1 MKSTNYLLVLFIFLT
16 LILGCTNDSKKQLD
30 ENERLRKKETLD
42 KKNRLAALN
51 KNSALPQEIL
61 SPPNNPTTPEKVA
74 LGKLLFFDPIL
85 SGNKDVACATCHH
98 PETGYAELLDISIGV
113 NGRGLSSRRTF
124 NSPNNIPF
132 VKRNAHTVINTA
144 FNGIDIN
151 NKYDPADA
159 PMFWDNRV
167 KSLETQALEP
177 IKALEEMRGRQY
189 LEKDILDEVV
199 SRLSSIP
206 KYRQMFFA
214 AFKKDS
220 AINSINIGKA
230 IAAFERT
237 IVTNN
242 SRFDQFMRG
251 EQNAISLS
259 EKEGFELFKKVGCV
273 NCHNGPMFSD
283 FKMHVLGIPENK
295 KLAHP
300 DSGFEGRY
308 AFRTATLRNLRFT
321 APYMHNG
328 SFPDLRKVLEF
339 YEDVSFGKSRNPL
352 VTSKQFDPLLK
363 ELNLSVKEMAPII
376 SFLNTLNDSNFDK
389 EIPLAVPSG
398 LPVGGNIHSL

>member
-1 MKSTNYLLVLFIFLT
+1 MRPLIIYLCCFSIFILLESCDF
-16 LILGCTNDSKKQLD
+16 N
-30 ENERLRKKETLD
+30 D
-42 KKNRLAALN
+42 KKKLSDTEDSHQEKEINDKARLASLN
-51 KNSALPQEIL
+51 RNSALPVEII
-61 SPPNNPTTPEKVA
+61 SPANNRTTPEKVA

-113 NGRGLSSRRTF
+113 NGKGLSSKRSF
-124 NSPNNIPF
+124 NKPNDIPF

-151 NKYDPADA
+151 NKYEPEEA
-159 PMFWDNRV
+159 PMFWDDRV
-167 KSLETQALEP
+167 KSLEAQALEP
-177 IKALEEMRGRQY
+177 IKALEEMRGRKY
-189 LEKDILDEVV
+189 SEEEILDEVV
-199 SRLSSIP
+199 TRLSAIAE
-206 KYRQMFFA
+206 YQRLFRA
-214 AFKKDS
+214 AFDHEP
-220 AINSINIGKA
+220 AINSVNLGKA

-251 EQNAISLS
+251 DKNAISLS

-283 FKMHVLGIPENK
+283 YKMHVLGVPENT
-295 KLAHP
+295 KLVEP

-308 AFRTATLRNLRFT
+308 AFRTASLRNLRFT

-328 SFPDLRKVLEF
+328 SLTNLQKVLEF
-339 YEDVSFGKSRNPL
+339 YEDISFGKSRNPL
-352 VTSKQFDPLLK
+352 VLKEQFDPLTK
-363 ELNLSVKEMAPII
+363 ELNLSVKEMGPII

-389 EIPLAVPSG
+389 SIPEKVPSG
-398 LPVGGNIHSL
+398 LPVGGDIH